1 MLDGGGG
8 GDSLSASTHTAWQ
21 LHTCWPVKCGLDFI
35 LMRAFY
41 SLGSQLASCRSTG
54 QRILP
59 PGCWSNKFF
68 SGRHSFF
75 MGGISTPLP
84 FRTHAHQEVKFPFLY
99 YNLVLASLGLLRS
112 KIKKIIVPN
121 EVWSKKIALPNLK
134 LKESNL
140 KQTPFSQIQSIDWG
154 DQKIKFGDKS
164 IWI

>member
-1 MLDGGGG
+1 
-8 GDSLSASTHTAWQ
+8 
-21 LHTCWPVKCGLDFI
+21 
-35 LMRAFY
+35 
-41 SLGSQLASCRSTG
+41 
-54 QRILP
+54 
-59 PGCWSNKFF
+59 
-68 SGRHSFF
+68 

-84 FRTHAHQEVKFPFLY
+84 FRTHAHQEVKFRFLY

-164 IWI
+164 I